1 MELQRSEVHYPD
13 PSHFVLVMASSV
25 TDAQLKVSKHAAG
38 LKLPEIYI
46 ETHL

>member
-1 MELQRSEVHYPD
+1 MELQRSEAHYPD
-13 PSHFVLVMASSV
+13 PSHFVLASPV